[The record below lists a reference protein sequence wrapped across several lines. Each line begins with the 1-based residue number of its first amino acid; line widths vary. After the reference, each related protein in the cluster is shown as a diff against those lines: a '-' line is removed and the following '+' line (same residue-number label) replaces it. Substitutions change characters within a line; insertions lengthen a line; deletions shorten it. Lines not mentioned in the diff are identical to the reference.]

1 MWHGLSKP
9 QRFGMAGIMGLVAG
23 YVGCVGSA
31 ALHQPEPIEFR
42 EVGREEVSV
51 AEAPAA
57 NVAPVQPKVSAPV
70 SNSADS
76 NGLVSLN
83 QASSEELQS
92 LKGIGPV
99 LAGRI
104 IQYRNQVG
112 GFRSVEQLEQV
123 KGIGPKTMQKL
134 RPHITL

>member
-1 MWHGLSKP
+1 MC
-9 QRFGMAGIMGLVAG
+9 LVAG

-31 ALHQPEPIEFR
+31 ELHQPKPIEFQ
-42 EVGREEVSV
+42 EVAQEEVSV
-51 AEAPAA
+51 AGAPTASVAPAPGQPSEP
-57 NVAPVQPKVSAPV
+57 VASSA
-70 SNSADS
+70 AAT
-76 NGLVSLN
+76 GLVSLN
-83 QASSEELQS
+83 QASSEELQR